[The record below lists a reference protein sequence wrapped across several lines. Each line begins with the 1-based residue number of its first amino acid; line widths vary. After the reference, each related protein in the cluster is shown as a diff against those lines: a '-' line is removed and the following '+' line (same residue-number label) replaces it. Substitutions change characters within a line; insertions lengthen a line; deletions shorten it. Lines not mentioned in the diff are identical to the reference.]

1 MLKIVC
7 PVNHIEERKYIYT
20 VLFREYLG
28 LNYNIYFQD
37 NITNTFITYDGFAI
51 EIQDVFFNV
60 PENLWLKPESLP
72 NSNVVYAQYENIFYG
87 YLGEKNVPIIF
98 GNEDVQV
105 SNSNVYLG
113 VDIFGSC
120 FFMLS
125 RYEEYV
131 VKNRD
136 KLDRFDYKDSYA
148 YKNGFLDRPIVNE
161 YVELLWC
168 AIKSICPT
176 AKRRENNYQVIP
188 THDIDKPFGILYD
201 SQWQLLRHFVGD
213 IFYKRGLNTSFK
225 RLKNIFYKFFLPEQL
240 INQGNEI
247 FDFIIQSSKKYNLN
261 DVFFFMNSKLSCFDG
276 NYYVDCPSVK
286 ALLEKVIEAGHQV
299 GIHPSYDSYLN
310 PQEIRKECIHMAN
323 VLHSI
328 PNGSLVGGRQHYLRW
343 NNPMTWQA
351 YEFAGLKMDSTL
363 TFAGHVGFR
372 CGVCYPY
379 TVYDVVNRKPLN
391 VKEMPLIVMDGT
403 LFEYMHLSQDEAL
416 EVCKKLSQRCRR
428 YNGDFVFLWHNT
440 MLYDE
445 GNRAFYAKL
454 LECVVDGY

>member
-1 MLKIVC
+1 MLKVVC
-7 PVNHIEERKYIYT
+7 PVNHIEERKYICT
-20 VLFREYLG
+20 VLLGEYLG
-28 LNYNIYFQD
+28 LEYKIYFQD
-37 NITNTFITYDGFAI
+37 NVTNSFISYDEFVV
-51 EIQDVFFNV
+51 EIQDVFFNI
-60 PENLWLKPESLP
+60 PENLWLEPESLP
-72 NSNVVYAQYENIFYG
+72 TSNLVYAQYENIFNG
-87 YLGEKNVPIIF
+87 YLGERNVPIIF
-98 GNEDVQV
+98 GTDDVRI
-105 SNSNVYLG
+105 SESNVYLG
-113 VDIFGSC
+113 IDIFGSC

-136 KLDRFDYKDSYA
+136 KLDRFDYKDSFA

-168 AIKSICPT
+168 AIKSICPN
-176 AKRRENNYQVIP
+176 AKRRENKYRVIP

-201 SQWQLLRHFVGD
+201 SRWQILRHFAGD
-213 IFYKRGLNTSFK
+213 VFYKRGLSTSFK
-225 RLKNIFYKFFLPEQL
+225 RLKSIFYRCFSPGYL
-240 INQGNEI
+240 IDQGNEV

-261 DVFFFMNSKLSCFDG
+261 DVFFFMNSKLSCLDG
-276 NYYVDCPSVK
+276 NYYVDFPNVK
-286 ALLEKVIEAGHQV
+286 ALLEKVIKAGHQV

-310 PQEIRKECIHMAN
+310 PKEIRKECIHMAN
-323 VLHSI
+323 VLQDI
-328 PNGSLVGGRQHYLRW
+328 PNGNLAGGRQHYLRW
-343 NNPMTWQA
+343 NNPITWQA

-416 EVCKKLSQRCRR
+416 EVCRKLAQRCRR

>member
-1 MLKIVC
+1 MDILF
-7 PVNHIEERKYIYT
+7 PDNHRRERKYICD
-20 VLFREYLG
+20 VICKNFLG
-28 LNYNIYFQD
+28 LNYNIIFKKDISCATLSCMNKVIQMND
-37 NITNTFITYDGFAI
+37 ILFSFSECDWLSSKTLPQENNISINPKKFFTDYSGEEQLPVIYGNKSI
-51 EIQDVFFNV
+51 EIDANT
-60 PENLWLKPESLP
+60 
-72 NSNVVYAQYENIFYG
+72 I
-87 YLGEKNVPIIF
+87 
-98 GNEDVQV
+98 
-105 SNSNVYLG
+105 YLG
-113 VDIFGSC
+113 VDILGSC

-136 KLDRFDYKDSYA
+136 KLDRFDCKDSFA

-168 AIKSICPT
+168 AIKSICPN
-176 AKRRENNYQVIP
+176 AKRRETKYRVIP

-201 SQWQLLRHFVGD
+201 SQWQILRHFAGD
-213 IFYKRGLNTSFK
+213 VFYKRGLSTSFK
-225 RLKNIFYKFFLPEQL
+225 RLKSIFYRCFSPGYL
-240 INQGNEI
+240 IDQGNEV

-261 DVFFFMNSKLSCFDG
+261 DVFFFMNSKLSCLDG
-276 NYYVDCPSVK
+276 NYYVDFPNVK
-286 ALLEKVIEAGHQV
+286 ALLEKVIKAGHQV

-310 PQEIRKECIHMAN
+310 PKEIRKECIHMAN
-323 VLHSI
+323 VLQDI
-328 PNGSLVGGRQHYLRW
+328 PNGNLAGGRQHYLRW
-343 NNPMTWQA
+343 NNPITWQA

-416 EVCKKLSQRCRR
+416 EVCRKLAQRCRR

>member
-1 MLKIVC
+1 MDILL
-7 PVNHIEERKYIYT
+7 PDNHRCERKYICD
-20 VLFREYLG
+20 VILKNFLG
-28 LNYNIYFQD
+28 VNYNIVFKKDTSCVTVSCTNKLIRMNDIFFSFSEYD
-37 NITNTFITYDGFAI
+37 WLSPKTMPEENNISINPKHFFIDYDGEEQLPVIYGNKSIKVDTNTI
-51 EIQDVFFNV
+51 
-60 PENLWLKPESLP
+60 
-72 NSNVVYAQYENIFYG
+72 
-87 YLGEKNVPIIF
+87 YLGI
-98 GNEDVQV
+98 
-105 SNSNVYLG
+105 
-113 VDIFGSC
+113 DIFGSC

-136 KLDRFDYKDSYA
+136 KLDRFDYKDSFA

-168 AIKSICPT
+168 AIKSICPN
-176 AKRRENNYQVIP
+176 AKRRETNYQVIP

-201 SQWQLLRHFVGD
+201 SPLQILRHFAGD
-213 IFYKRGLNTSFK
+213 VFYKRGLSASFK
-225 RLKNIFYKFFLPEQL
+225 RLKSIFYKFFLPEHL
-240 INQGNEI
+240 IDQGNEV

-261 DVFFFMNSKLSCFDG
+261 DIFFFMNSKLSCFDG
-276 NYYVDCPSVK
+276 NYYVDWPNVK

-310 PQEIRKECIHMAN
+310 PKEIRKECVHMVN

-328 PNGSLVGGRQHYLRW
+328 PHGSLAGGRQHYLRW

-351 YEFAGLKMDSTL
+351 YEFAGLNMDSTL

-403 LFEYMHLSQDEAL
+403 LFEYMRLSQDEAL

-445 GNRAFYAKL
+445 GNRAFYARL
-454 LECVVDGY
+454 LECIVDGN